1 MEEMVVVS
9 HPKARH
15 RTHRFI
21 VVVVVV
27 GFAATIAGFAAARH
41 SVSQTNDQLLRQ
53 DAAQGALVFSEV
65 IGTLTGPYQQLG
77 QIVTPSGVSPSIFD
91 DAAAKM
97 AGGASIA
104 LLQEVGGQ
112 LNVVASV
119 GPLHR
124 DFSLGAHNALI
135 GTLAAQSNANF
146 AGVIVAS
153 GTNWLEMVFGKGVVP
168 AGFVVYSE
176 FPVGKTGEVTPLPG
190 VLFPGTDAAAF
201 VGSVTPASVIFR
213 TTSLLPGAGG
223 GKVAISVIA
232 SSSISDASNL
242 QGSAVLTSHPGSFE
256 SPGHLI
262 VAISAN
268 TNLSGNFAGK
278 FPWILGLFGLLAT
291 LIVTGLLEV
300 VSRRRDEA
308 LGLVEELEV
317 TNADLDAALVRQAEA
332 ERGLRQAQ
340 RMEAVGQLAGGIAHD
355 FNNLLHV
362 IISYT
367 GFLSESID
375 PESEMQQDVGEV
387 QKAAHRAAELTR
399 QLLVFSRQDAT
410 NAVALDLNKVVLD
423 SERLMRHTLGEDV
436 SLECRV
442 AEDPCCVLG
451 DAGEI
456 EQMLMNL
463 AINARDAMKKGGDLS
478 ITVDTVELD
487 VFKAE
492 ATGLAPGPFAR
503 IEVKDNGEG
512 MAPEVAAKVFEPFFT
527 TKETGRGTG
536 LGLSMV
542 YGIAKRWGGDVSVSS
557 RVGVGTTFTLLF
569 PLSSDAP
576 ESSTTEA
583 ASSHPDG
590 GHQVVLLAEDE
601 EGVRRSTARILEA
614 AGYRVVQAENGVEA
628 SRVFD
633 SESIDILVTDVVMPG
648 GISGKDLADR
658 LRLGKTDLPV
668 VFISGYSADTITER
682 GVLPPSTALVKK
694 PFMPAELLE
703 AMAHAIDERTPATP

>member
-1 MEEMVVVS
+1 MS
-9 HPKARH
+9 HPKVRH
-15 RTHRFI
+15 RTHRLI
-21 VVVVVV
+21 VAVVVV
-27 GFAATIAGFAAARH
+27 GLAASFGGFAAALH
-41 SVSQTNDQLLRQ
+41 SVNQTNDQLLRQ
-53 DAAQGALVFSEV
+53 DAAQGALVLSQF
-65 IGTLTGPYQQLG
+65 IGTLTSPYRQLG
-77 QIVTPSGVSPSIFD
+77 QTVTPSGVSPSIFD
-91 DAAAKM
+91 DAAAKIVP
-97 AGGASIA
+97 GSSIA
-104 LLQEVGGQ
+104 LLHEVGGH
-112 LNVVASV
+112 LDVVASD

-124 DFSLGAHNALI
+124 DFSVGADNALI
-135 GTLAAQSNANF
+135 GTLATQANANF

-153 GTNWLEMVFGKGVVP
+153 GTDWLQMVCGNGYVP
-168 AGFVVYSE
+168 AGFVLYAE
-176 FPVGKTGEVTPLPG
+176 QPIGKANAVLPSLPG
-190 VLFPGTDAAAF
+190 ILPAGTDAAVF
-201 VGSVTPASVIFR
+201 VGSVGPASLLFR
-213 TTSLLPGAGG
+213 TARLPGSRGG
-223 GKVAISVIA
+223 TVALSAITIPGVTSFAITN
-232 SSSISDASNL
+232 ASNL
-242 QGSAVLTSHPGSFE
+242 QGSTVLTSHPGSFV

-262 VAISAN
+262 VSISAK
-268 TNLSGNFAGK
+268 TNLSGNFAGI
-278 FPWILGLFGLLAT
+278 FPWILGLFGVLAT

-317 TNADLDAALVRQAEA
+317 TNTDLDAALARQAEA
-332 ERGLRQAQ
+332 EQSLRQAQ

-362 IISYT
+362 IINYA

-387 QKAAHRAAELTR
+387 QKAANRAAELTR
-399 QLLVFSRQDAT
+399 QLLVFSRQGAT

-423 SERLMRHTLGEDV
+423 AERLMRHTLGEDV
-436 SLECRV
+436 SFECRV
-442 AEDPCCVLG
+442 AEEPCCVLG
-451 DAGEI
+451 DAGEM

-478 ITVDTVELD
+478 ITVDTVELS
-487 VFKAE
+487 VFEAE
-492 ATGLAPGPFAR
+492 AAGLAPGRFAR
-503 IEVKDNGEG
+503 IEVKDNGVG

-542 YGIAKRWGGDVSVSS
+542 YGISKRWGGDVSVSS

-569 PLSSDAP
+569 PLSSDTAEP
-576 ESSTTEA
+576 SIAEA
-583 ASSHPDG
+583 ASPQRDG
-590 GHQVVLLAEDE
+590 GHLVVLLAEDE
-601 EGVRRSTARILEA
+601 EGVRRLTARILEA
-614 AGYRVVQAENGVEA
+614 AGYRVLQAENGVEA

-668 VFISGYSADTITER
+668 IFISGYSADTITEK

-694 PFMPAELLE
+694 PFIPAELLE
-703 AMAHAIDERTPATP
+703 AMAHAIDEGAPATQ